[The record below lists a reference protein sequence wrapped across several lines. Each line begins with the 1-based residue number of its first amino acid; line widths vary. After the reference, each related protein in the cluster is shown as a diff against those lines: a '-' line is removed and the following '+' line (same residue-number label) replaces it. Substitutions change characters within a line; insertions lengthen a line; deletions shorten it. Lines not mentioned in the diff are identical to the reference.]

1 MPSAVRSPNIIQ
13 NQNSLI
19 RTILISFTKTRQ
31 EGRSIVTKK
40 FPTGRLIKFWSRLRS
55 YPPQPEMIYLFAK
68 VGGEQGGPT
77 VVRTLLLILSP
88 PAPPLPA
95 RIKVSAR
102 LPKVFVVGHYTKQA
116 EGRLQVA
123 RVILPIK
130 IKCAEDFILLGIVHI
145 CFFGA
150 ESLAL
155 ATKK

>member
-1 MPSAVRSPNIIQ
+1 
-13 NQNSLI
+13 
-19 RTILISFTKTRQ
+19 
-31 EGRSIVTKK
+31 
-40 FPTGRLIKFWSRLRS
+40 
-55 YPPQPEMIYLFAK
+55 MIYLFAK
-68 VGGEQGGPT
+68 VGGEKGGPT

-95 RIKVSAR
+95 RIKVLAR
-102 LPKVFVVGHYTKQA
+102 LPKVFVVGHYTKKA

-155 ATKK
+155 ATKKRVFLVRVCTRAGTKLARRTRTFTNTSFN